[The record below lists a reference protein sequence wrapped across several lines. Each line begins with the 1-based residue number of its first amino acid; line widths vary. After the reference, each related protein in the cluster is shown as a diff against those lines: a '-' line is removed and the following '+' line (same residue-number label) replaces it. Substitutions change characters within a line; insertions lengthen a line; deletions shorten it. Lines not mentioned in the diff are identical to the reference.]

1 MKKTSIVIVA
11 TLLIVASLALCFA
24 GCGDTTNTP
33 GNSGN
38 SSGNSGNSSGNTGE
52 EGAAKGSLAA
62 IKAAG
67 VLVVATNAAF
77 EPFEYIAA
85 DGSYV
90 GWDMDIARAFADLL
104 GVKLEIRNMEFDSV
118 LGAVATGIADI
129 GMAGIS
135 YSETRDKT
143 VDFSKGVFNS
153 SQMIIVKSNNTDI
166 EDAYDLAGKVVGA
179 QRGTVG
185 DLLAQLD
192 PEWASDGKGGF
203 ILGKPSSVKGFGTA
217 AEAVLD
223 LANGRVDAVI
233 LDKMPAEAIVDKI
246 SGVKILE
253 NSVFD
258 DEYAFAVAE
267 GNAELQTW
275 INEAI
280 DTLKENGKWD
290 EITQKYFG

>member
-1 MKKTSIVIVA
+1 MKKTSIIIVA

-24 GCGDTTNTP
+24 GCGDTTNT
-33 GNSGN
+33 
-38 SSGNSGNSSGNTGE
+38 SGNSGNSSDNTGE

-104 GVKLEIRNMEFDSV
+104 GVKLEVRNMEFDSV

-166 EDAYDLAGKVVGA
+166 QDAFDLEGKVVGA

-192 PEWASDGKGGF
+192 PDWASDGKGGF

>member
-24 GCGDTTNTP
+24 GCGTKGKTP
-33 GNSGN
+33 A
-38 SSGNSGNSSGNTGE
+38 E
-52 EGAAKGSLAA
+52 
-62 IKAAG
+62 IKEAG

-90 GWDMDIARAFADLL
+90 GWDMDIAGAFADLL

-118 LGAVATGIADI
+118 LGAVAAGTADI

-153 SQMIIVKSNNTDI
+153 SQMIIVKSDNTDI

-192 PEWASDGKGGF
+192 PEWASDGEGGY
-203 ILGKPSSVKGFGTA
+203 ILGKPADVKGYGTA
-217 AEAVLD
+217 VEAVQA
-223 LANGRVDAVI
+223 LAQGSLDAVI
-233 LDKMPAEAIVDKI
+233 LDKMPAEAIVDKM
-246 SGVKILE
+246 SGAVKILDK
-253 NSVFD
+253 SVFD

-267 GNAELQTW
+267 DNAELQAW
-275 INEAI
+275 INDAI

>member
-1 MKKTSIVIVA
+1 MKKSSIVIVA

-24 GCGDTTNTP
+24 GCGGTKGKTP
-33 GNSGN
+33 A
-38 SSGNSGNSSGNTGE
+38 E
-52 EGAAKGSLAA
+52 
-62 IKAAG
+62 IKEAG

-118 LGAVATGIADI
+118 LGAVAAGTADI

-153 SQMIIVKSNNTDI
+153 SQMIIVKSDNTDI

-192 PEWASDGKGGF
+192 PEWASDGEGGY
-203 ILGKPSSVKGFGTA
+203 ILGKPADVKGFGTA
-217 AEAVLD
+217 VEAVQA
-223 LANGRVDAVI
+223 LAQGSLDAVI
-233 LDKMPAEAIVDKI
+233 LDKMPAEAIVDKM
-246 SGVKILE
+246 GGAVKILKA
-253 NSVFD
+253 SVFD

-267 GNAELQTW
+267 DNAELKEW
-275 INEAI
+275 INDAI

>member
-1 MKKTSIVIVA
+1 MKKTSIIIVA

-24 GCGDTTNTP
+24 GCGTKGKTP
-33 GNSGN
+33 A
-38 SSGNSGNSSGNTGE
+38 E
-52 EGAAKGSLAA
+52 
-62 IKAAG
+62 IKEAG

-90 GWDMDIARAFADLL
+90 GWDMDIAQAFADLL

-118 LGAVATGIADI
+118 LGAVAAGTADI

-143 VDFSKGVFNS
+143 VDFSNGVFNS
-153 SQMIIVKSNNTDI
+153 SQMIIVKSDNTDI
-166 EDAYDLAGKVVGA
+166 EDAYDLEGKVVGA

-185 DLLAQLD
+185 ELLAQLD
-192 PEWASDGKGGF
+192 PDWASDGEGGY
-203 ILGKPSSVKGFGTA
+203 ILGTPADVKGFGTA
-217 AEAVLD
+217 VEAVQA
-223 LANGRVDAVI
+223 LAQGSVDAVI
-233 LDKMPAEAIVDKI
+233 LDKMPAEAIVDKRD
-246 SGVKILE
+246 GDVKILKA
-253 NSVFD
+253 SVFD

-267 GNAELQTW
+267 GNAELQAW
-275 INEAI
+275 INDAI

-290 EITQKYFG
+290 EITQKYFRRSLRLVLT

>member
-1 MKKTSIVIVA
+1 MKKTSIIIVA

-24 GCGDTTNTP
+24 GCGTKGKTP
-33 GNSGN
+33 A
-38 SSGNSGNSSGNTGE
+38 E
-52 EGAAKGSLAA
+52 
-62 IKAAG
+62 IKEAG

-90 GWDMDIARAFADLL
+90 GWDMDIAGAFADLL

-118 LGAVATGIADI
+118 LGAVAAGTADI

-153 SQMIIVKSNNTDI
+153 SQMIIVKSDNTDI
-166 EDAYDLAGKVVGA
+166 EDAYDLEGKVVGA

-192 PEWASDGKGGF
+192 PEWASDGEGGY
-203 ILGKPSSVKGFGTA
+203 ILGKPADVKGFGTA
-217 AEAVLD
+217 VEAVQA
-223 LANGRVDAVI
+223 LAQGSLDAVI
-233 LDKMPAEAIVDKI
+233 LDKMPAEAIVDKMN
-246 SGVKILE
+246 GAVKILE
-253 NSVFD
+253 KSVFD

-267 GNAELQTW
+267 GNAELQAW
-275 INEAI
+275 INDAI
-280 DTLKENGKWD
+280 DTLKENGTWD

>member
-1 MKKTSIVIVA
+1 MKKTSIIIVA

-24 GCGDTTNTP
+24 GCGTKGKTP
-33 GNSGN
+33 A
-38 SSGNSGNSSGNTGE
+38 E
-52 EGAAKGSLAA
+52 
-62 IKAAG
+62 IKEAG

-90 GWDMDIARAFADLL
+90 GWDMDIAGAFADLL

-118 LGAVATGIADI
+118 LGAVAAGTADI

-153 SQMIIVKSNNTDI
+153 SQMIIVKSDNTDI

-192 PEWASDGKGGF
+192 PEWASDGEGGY
-203 ILGKPSSVKGFGTA
+203 ILGKPADVKGFGTA
-217 AEAVLD
+217 VEAVQA
-223 LANGRVDAVI
+223 LAQGSLDAVI
-233 LDKMPAEAIVDKI
+233 LDKMPAEAIVDKM
-246 SGVKILE
+246 SGAVKILE
-253 NSVFD
+253 KSVFD

-267 GNAELQTW
+267 GNAELQAW
-275 INEAI
+275 INDAI

>member
-1 MKKTSIVIVA
+1 MKKTSIIIVA

-24 GCGDTTNTP
+24 GCGTKGKTP
-33 GNSGN
+33 A
-38 SSGNSGNSSGNTGE
+38 E
-52 EGAAKGSLAA
+52 
-62 IKAAG
+62 IKEAG

-90 GWDMDIARAFADLL
+90 GWDMDIAGAFADLL

-118 LGAVATGIADI
+118 LGAVAAGTADI

-153 SQMIIVKSNNTDI
+153 SQMIIVKSDNTDI

-192 PEWASDGKGGF
+192 PDWASDGEGGY
-203 ILGKPSSVKGFGTA
+203 ILGTPADVKGFGTA
-217 AEAVLD
+217 VEAVQA
-223 LANGRVDAVI
+223 LAQGSLDAVI
-233 LDKMPAEAIVDKI
+233 LDKMPAEAIVDKMN
-246 SGVKILE
+246 GAVKILE
-253 NSVFD
+253 KSVFD

-267 GNAELQTW
+267 GNAELQAW
-275 INEAI
+275 INDAI

-290 EITQKYFG
+290 EITKKYFG

>member
-1 MKKTSIVIVA
+1 MKKTSIIIVA

-24 GCGDTTNTP
+24 GCGGTTNTP
-33 GNSGN
+33 GNTG
-38 SSGNSGNSSGNTGE
+38 GTSGNTGGTSGNTG
-52 EGAAKGSLAA
+52 GAGADKGSLAA

-104 GVKLEIRNMEFDSV
+104 GVKLEVRNMEFDSV

-135 YSETRDKT
+135 YSETRDQT

-166 EDAYDLAGKVVGA
+166 KDAYDLEGKVVGA

-192 PEWASDGKGGF
+192 PEWASDGEGGF
-203 ILGKPSSVKGFGTA
+203 ILGKPASVKGFGTA

-233 LDKMPAEAIVDKI
+233 LDKMPAEAIVGKI

-267 GNAELQTW
+267 GNAELQAW

>member
-24 GCGDTTNTP
+24 GCGTKGKTP
-33 GNSGN
+33 A
-38 SSGNSGNSSGNTGE
+38 E
-52 EGAAKGSLAA
+52 
-62 IKAAG
+62 IKEAG

-77 EPFEYIAA
+77 EPFEYIAE

-90 GWDMDIARAFADLL
+90 GWDMDIAQAFADLL

-118 LGAVATGIADI
+118 LGAVAAGTADI

-143 VDFSKGVFNS
+143 LDFSKGVFNS
-153 SQMIIVKSNNTDI
+153 SQMIIVKSDNTDI

-192 PEWASDGKGGF
+192 PDWASDGEGGY
-203 ILGKPSSVKGFGTA
+203 ILGKPADVKGFGTA
-217 AEAVLD
+217 VEAVQA
-223 LANGRVDAVI
+223 LAQGSLDAVI
-233 LDKMPAEAIVDKI
+233 LDKMPAEAIVDKM
-246 SGVKILE
+246 SGDVKILE
-253 NSVFD
+253 KSVFD

-267 GNAELQTW
+267 GNAELQAW
-275 INEAI
+275 INDAI

>member
-1 MKKTSIVIVA
+1 MKKTSIIIVA

-24 GCGDTTNTP
+24 GCGGTTNTP
-33 GNSGN
+33 GNTG
-38 SSGNSGNSSGNTGE
+38 GTSGNTGGTSGNTGG
-52 EGAAKGSLAA
+52 EGADKGSLAA

-104 GVKLEIRNMEFDSV
+104 GVKLEVRNMEFDSV

-135 YSETRDKT
+135 YSETRDQT

-166 EDAYDLAGKVVGA
+166 KDAYDLEGKVVGA

-192 PEWASDGKGGF
+192 PEWASDGEGGF
-203 ILGKPSSVKGFGTA
+203 ILGKPASVKGFGTA

-233 LDKMPAEAIVDKI
+233 LDKMPAETIVGKI

-253 NSVFD
+253 KSVFD

-267 GNAELQTW
+267 GNAELQAW

-290 EITQKYFG
+290 EITKKYFG

>member
-1 MKKTSIVIVA
+1 MKKTSIIIVA

-24 GCGDTTNTP
+24 GCGTKGKTP
-33 GNSGN
+33 A
-38 SSGNSGNSSGNTGE
+38 E
-52 EGAAKGSLAA
+52 
-62 IKAAG
+62 IKEAG

-77 EPFEYIAA
+77 EPFEYIGE

-90 GWDMDIARAFADLL
+90 GWDMDIAQAFADLL

-118 LGAVATGIADI
+118 LGAVAAGTADI

-153 SQMIIVKSNNTDI
+153 SQMIIVKSDNTDI

-192 PEWASDGKGGF
+192 PDWASDGEDGY
-203 ILGKPSSVKGFGTA
+203 ILGKPSEVIAYGTA
-217 AEAVLD
+217 AEAVQA
-223 LANGRVDAVI
+223 LAQGSVDAVI
-233 LDKMPAEAIVDKI
+233 LDKMPAETIVDKRDDD
-246 SGVKILE
+246 VKILKA
-253 NSVFD
+253 SVFD

-267 GNAELQTW
+267 DNAELQAW
-275 INEAI
+275 INDAI

>member
-1 MKKTSIVIVA
+1 MKKTSVVIVA

-24 GCGDTTNTP
+24 GCGT
-33 GNSGN
+33 
-38 SSGNSGNSSGNTGE
+38 
-52 EGAAKGSLAA
+52 KGKTSAE
-62 IKAAG
+62 IKEAG
-67 VLVVATNAAF
+67 VLIVATNAAF
-77 EPFEYIAA
+77 EPFEYL
-85 DGSYV
+85 DENGKPT
-90 GWDMDIARAFADLL
+90 GWDMDIAQAFADLL

-118 LGAVATGIADI
+118 LGAVASGTADI

-135 YSETRDKT
+135 YSESRDKT

-153 SQMIIVKSNNTDI
+153 SQMIIVKSDNTDI

-192 PEWASDGKGGF
+192 PDWASDGEGGY
-203 ILGKPSSVKGFGTA
+203 ILGKPADVKGFGTA
-217 AEAVLD
+217 VEAVQA
-223 LANGRVDAVI
+223 LAQGSVDAVI
-233 LDKMPAEAIVDKI
+233 LDKMPAEAIVDKM
-246 SGVKILE
+246 SGDVKILE
-253 NSVFD
+253 KSVFD

-267 GNAELQTW
+267 GNAELQAW
-275 INEAI
+275 INDAI

>member
-33 GNSGN
+33 GNTG
-38 SSGNSGNSSGNTGE
+38 GTSGNTGGTSGNTGG
-52 EGAAKGSLAA
+52 EGADKGSLAA

-90 GWDMDIARAFADLL
+90 GWDMDIAQAFADLL

-166 EDAYDLAGKVVGA
+166 EDAYDLEGKVVGA

-192 PEWASDGKGGF
+192 PDWASDGKGGF
-203 ILGKPSSVKGFGTA
+203 ILGKPSSVKSFGTA

-233 LDKMPAEAIVDKI
+233 LDKMPAEAIVGKI

>member
-24 GCGDTTNTP
+24 GCGGTKGKTP
-33 GNSGN
+33 A
-38 SSGNSGNSSGNTGE
+38 E
-52 EGAAKGSLAA
+52 
-62 IKAAG
+62 IKEAG
-67 VLVVATNAAF
+67 VLIVATNAAF
-77 EPFEYIAA
+77 EPFEYIAE

-90 GWDMDIARAFADLL
+90 GWDMDIAQAFADLL

-118 LGAVATGIADI
+118 LGAVAAGTADI

-143 VDFSKGVFNS
+143 VDFSNGVFNS
-153 SQMIIVKSNNTDI
+153 SQMIIVKSDNTDI
-166 EDAYDLAGKVVGA
+166 EDAYDLEGKVVGA

-192 PEWASDGKGGF
+192 PDWASDGEGGY
-203 ILGKPSSVKGFGTA
+203 ILGKPADVKGFGTA
-217 AEAVLD
+217 VEAVQA
-223 LANGRVDAVI
+223 LAQGSVDAVI
-233 LDKMPAEAIVDKI
+233 LDKMPAEAIVDKRD
-246 SGVKILE
+246 GDVKILE
-253 NSVFD
+253 ASVFN

-267 GNAELQTW
+267 GNAELKEW
-275 INEAI
+275 INDAI

>member
-24 GCGDTTNTP
+24 GCGTKGKTP
-33 GNSGN
+33 A
-38 SSGNSGNSSGNTGE
+38 E
-52 EGAAKGSLAA
+52 
-62 IKAAG
+62 IKEAG
-67 VLVVATNAAF
+67 VLIVATNAAF
-77 EPFEYIAA
+77 EPFEYL
-85 DGSYV
+85 DENGKPT
-90 GWDMDIARAFADLL
+90 GWDMDIAQAFADLL

-118 LGAVATGIADI
+118 LGAVAAGTADI

-143 VDFSKGVFNS
+143 VDFSNGVFNS
-153 SQMIIVKSNNTDI
+153 SQMIIVKSDNTDI
-166 EDAYDLAGKVVGA
+166 EDAYDLEGKVVGA

-192 PEWASDGKGGF
+192 PEWASDGEGGY
-203 ILGKPSSVKGFGTA
+203 ILGKPADVKGFGTA
-217 AEAVLD
+217 VEAVQA
-223 LANGRVDAVI
+223 LAQGSLDAVI
-233 LDKMPAEAIVDKI
+233 LDKMPAEAIVDKM
-246 SGVKILE
+246 SGDVKILE
-253 NSVFD
+253 KSVFD

-267 GNAELQTW
+267 GNAELQAW
-275 INEAI
+275 INDAI

>member
-24 GCGDTTNTP
+24 GCGGTTNTP
-33 GNSGN
+33 GNTG
-38 SSGNSGNSSGNTGE
+38 GTSGNTGGTSGNTGG
-52 EGAAKGSLAA
+52 EGADKGSLAA

-104 GVKLEIRNMEFDSV
+104 GVKLEVRNMEFDSV

-135 YSETRDKT
+135 YSETRDQT

-166 EDAYDLAGKVVGA
+166 KDAYDLEGKVVGA

-192 PEWASDGKGGF
+192 PEWASDGEGGF
-203 ILGKPSSVKGFGTA
+203 ILGKPASVKGFGTA

-233 LDKMPAEAIVDKI
+233 LDKMPAETIVGKI

-267 GNAELQTW
+267 GNAELQAW

-290 EITQKYFG
+290 EITKKYFG

>member
-1 MKKTSIVIVA
+1 MKKSSIVIVA
-11 TLLIVASLALCFA
+11 TLLIVASLALCFV
-24 GCGDTTNTP
+24 GCGDTTNTS

-38 SSGNSGNSSGNTGE
+38 SSGNSGNSSDNTGE

-192 PEWASDGKGGF
+192 PDWASDGKGGF

-223 LANGRVDAVI
+223 LAYGRVDAVI
-233 LDKMPAEAIVDKI
+233 LDKMPAEAIVGKI

-275 INEAI
+275 INDAI
-280 DTLKENGKWD
+280 DTLKANGTWD
-290 EITQKYFG
+290 EITKKYFG

>member
-1 MKKTSIVIVA
+1 MKKTSIIIVA

-24 GCGDTTNTP
+24 GCGT
-33 GNSGN
+33 
-38 SSGNSGNSSGNTGE
+38 
-52 EGAAKGSLAA
+52 KGKTSAE
-62 IKAAG
+62 IKEAG
-67 VLVVATNAAF
+67 VLIVATNAAF

-90 GWDMDIARAFADLL
+90 GWDMDIAGAFADLL

-118 LGAVATGIADI
+118 LGAVAAGTADI

-153 SQMIIVKSNNTDI
+153 SQMIIVKSDNTDI

-192 PEWASDGKGGF
+192 PEWASDGEGGY
-203 ILGKPSSVKGFGTA
+203 ILGKPADVKGFGTA
-217 AEAVLD
+217 VEAVQA
-223 LANGRVDAVI
+223 LAQGSLDAVI
-233 LDKMPAEAIVDKI
+233 LDKMPAEAIVDKMN
-246 SGVKILE
+246 GAVKILE
-253 NSVFD
+253 KSVFD

-267 GNAELQTW
+267 GNAELQAW
-275 INEAI
+275 INDAI

>member
-1 MKKTSIVIVA
+1 MKKTSIIIVA

-24 GCGDTTNTP
+24 GCGTKGKTP
-33 GNSGN
+33 A
-38 SSGNSGNSSGNTGE
+38 E
-52 EGAAKGSLAA
+52 
-62 IKAAG
+62 IKEAG
-67 VLVVATNAAF
+67 VLIVATNAAF
-77 EPFEYIAA
+77 EPFEYIAE

-90 GWDMDIARAFADLL
+90 GWDMDIAQAFADLL

-118 LGAVATGIADI
+118 LGAVAAGTADI

-153 SQMIIVKSNNTDI
+153 SQMIIVKSDNTDI

-192 PEWASDGKGGF
+192 PDWASDGEGGY
-203 ILGKPSSVKGFGTA
+203 ILGKPADVKGFGTA
-217 AEAVLD
+217 VEAVQA
-223 LANGRVDAVI
+223 LAQGSLDAVI
-233 LDKMPAEAIVDKI
+233 LDKMPAEAIVGKRD
-246 SGVKILE
+246 GDVKILKA
-253 NSVFD
+253 SVFD

-267 GNAELQTW
+267 GNAELQAW
-275 INEAI
+275 INDAI

>member
-24 GCGDTTNTP
+24 GCGGT
-33 GNSGN
+33 
-38 SSGNSGNSSGNTGE
+38 
-52 EGAAKGSLAA
+52 KGKTSAE
-62 IKAAG
+62 IKEAG
-67 VLVVATNAAF
+67 VLIVATNAAF
-77 EPFEYIAA
+77 EPFEYL
-85 DGSYV
+85 DENGKPT
-90 GWDMDIARAFADLL
+90 GWDMDIAKAFADLL

-118 LGAVATGIADI
+118 LGAVASGTADI

-135 YSETRDKT
+135 YSESRDKT

-153 SQMIIVKSNNTDI
+153 SQMIIVKSDNTDI

-192 PEWASDGKGGF
+192 PEWASDGEGGY
-203 ILGKPSSVKGFGTA
+203 ILGKPADVKGFGTA
-217 AEAVLD
+217 VEAVQA
-223 LANGRVDAVI
+223 LAQGSLDAVI
-233 LDKMPAEAIVDKI
+233 LDKMPAEAIVDKM
-246 SGVKILE
+246 SGAVKILE
-253 NSVFD
+253 KSVFD

-267 GNAELQTW
+267 GNAELQAW
-275 INEAI
+275 INDAI

>member
-1 MKKTSIVIVA
+1 MKKTSIIIVA

-24 GCGDTTNTP
+24 GCGTKGKTP
-33 GNSGN
+33 A
-38 SSGNSGNSSGNTGE
+38 E
-52 EGAAKGSLAA
+52 
-62 IKAAG
+62 IKEAG

-77 EPFEYIAA
+77 EPFEYIAE

-90 GWDMDIARAFADLL
+90 GWDMDIAQAFADLL

-118 LGAVATGIADI
+118 LGAVAAGTADI

-153 SQMIIVKSNNTDI
+153 SQMIIVKSDNTDI

-192 PEWASDGKGGF
+192 PDWASDGEGGY
-203 ILGKPSSVKGFGTA
+203 ILGKPADVKGFGTA
-217 AEAVLD
+217 VEAVQA
-223 LANGRVDAVI
+223 LAQGSLDAVI
-233 LDKMPAEAIVDKI
+233 LDKMPAEAIVGKRD
-246 SGVKILE
+246 GDVKILKA
-253 NSVFD
+253 SVFD

-267 GNAELQTW
+267 GNAELQAW
-275 INEAI
+275 INDAI